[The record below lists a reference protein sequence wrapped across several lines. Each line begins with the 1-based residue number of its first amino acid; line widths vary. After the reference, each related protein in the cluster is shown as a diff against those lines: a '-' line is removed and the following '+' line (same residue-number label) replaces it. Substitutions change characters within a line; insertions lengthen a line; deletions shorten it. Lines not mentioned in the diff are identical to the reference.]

1 MLKVSD
7 ETLFSGQ
14 PPGSSHLSV
23 PRGTPEGNLRTCLPN
38 KVEGLIAGYPEGGR
52 LLRFMINCMDKIS
65 SVSNEGL
72 WGIRLLTNQH
82 RVDSTDR
89 ERTWA
94 SIRGYSSLCRQQWNE
109 VHWKETGRGVGGSV
123 GHWNNIWALLWS
135 CSGKPWNRWGRHRD
149 MVHLKCVNCKR
160 RNYGWQV
167 KYNLM

>member
-1 MLKVSD
+1 MQKSSEASKGVCYRIKQPAESNMLKVSD

-72 WGIRLLTNQH
+72 
-82 RVDSTDR
+82 
-89 ERTWA
+89 
-94 SIRGYSSLCRQQWNE
+94 
-109 VHWKETGRGVGGSV
+109 
-123 GHWNNIWALLWS
+123 
-135 CSGKPWNRWGRHRD
+135 
-149 MVHLKCVNCKR
+149 
-160 RNYGWQV
+160 
-167 KYNLM
+167 